1 MEIFRLGRSVG
12 MAERC
17 VIFGA
22 GEFDREL
29 VGLRPDDFIIAA
41 DGGYRF
47 TSQMGLK
54 PGLVIGDFDSLD
66 GPPHGE
72 NVEIHPVRKDDTD
85 LALAVRRALDLGFKS
100 FIIHGAL
107 GRRTD
112 HSFAAVH
119 IARCGGQA
127 LLMGKPFSMCVIKN
141 SSLGFSGEFN
151 GLISI
156 FALEKSKGVSIR
168 GLDYEADG
176 VALDIDRPM
185 GVSNAFTGRPARVS
199 VEDGLLLVMW
209 EPCGSLVPEIQNL

>member
-1 MEIFRLGRSVG
+1 

-29 VGLRPDDFIIAA
+29 VGLRSDDFIIAA

-66 GPPHGE
+66 GPPRGE

-85 LALAVRRALDLGFKS
+85 LALAVRRALDLGFKN

-112 HSFAAVH
+112 HSFAAVQVLIH

-176 VALDIDRPM
+176 VVLDIDRPM
-185 GVSNAFTGRPARVS
+185 GVSNAFAGRPARVS

-209 EPCGSLVPEIQNL
+209 EPCGSLVPEIQSL